1 MIHQPVKNGE
11 KGRKMRIN
19 NVDNNSNK
27 TSFGW
32 TIPLKNAEK
41 KCGIKTW
48 QFAEDMNGLGQY
60 DVYIKPLKTK
70 TTRERDLGCWG
81 PLIYVPTLF
90 LSGLAGLGGANYLL
104 TNYLPNL
111 TGGFIQ
117 IAGGILGGAVVAFAT
132 INSIM
137 FKKYNDFSVQAAT
150 QRGEKDEEGNPTPA
164 GIITEEYIVKSDSN
178 RYNPQVDFVKEIQEL
193 KQKRFKDFIRHYDTN
208 DLFKPK
214 NYARILQNKPKE
226 LKSAE
231 FINYKIDKN
240 GNTLLTAF
248 FDVVP
253 DNEIYPKIV
262 EYLQRQQ
269 NLDFNQKDGNGIS
282 CIEKVLI
289 SENKDALNLILN
301 SKYTMEYKKPFG
313 WLINTPY
320 EEVERLN
327 KEPRHDP
334 SAIPYSPELDDI
346 YPNIQDKE
354 FKKMVDDNI
363 KWDFSN
369 WIAIIQSH
377 DVSKAEKLK
386 KRFNSPLLNKQQLYN
401 DINKALSTCKDMNF
415 ITYMQTNFLPEL
427 QKTKKES

>member
-1 MIHQPVKNGE
+1 MKTN
-11 KGRKMRIN
+11 KIN
-19 NVDNNSNK
+19 NNQP
-27 TSFGW
+27 SFKW
-32 TIPLKNAEK
+32 IIPLKNAEK
-41 KCGIKTW
+41 KCGLETGR
-48 QFAEDMNGLGQY
+48 FMDRLNGLDEY

-70 TTRERDLGCWG
+70 TTRERDLGCIG
-81 PLIYVPTLF
+81 PLVYPVIILASAFAGIGGCSYLF
-90 LSGLAGLGGANYLL
+90 ANFLPSLTGDFLQIGASILGGTGLAG
-104 TNYLPNL
+104 
-111 TGGFIQ
+111 
-117 IAGGILGGAVVAFAT
+117 GIINAV
-132 INSIM
+132 M
-137 FKKYNDFSVQAAT
+137 FKKYNDFSIQAAT
-150 QRGEKDEEGNPTPA
+150 QRGEKDENGNPTPA
-164 GIITEEYIVKSDSN
+164 GIITKEYTVKNSSN
-178 RYNPQVDFVKEIQEL
+178 RYNPTVNFIREIQEL
-193 KQKRFKDFIRHYDTN
+193 KQKRFKDFIGHYDTN
-208 DLFKPK
+208 DLFKPQ
-214 NYARILQNKPKE
+214 NYARILQNRPKE
-226 LKSAE
+226 LNDAE
-231 FINYKIDKN
+231 FFNYKIDNK

-301 SKYTMEYKKPFG
+301 SKYTMEFGRHFG
-313 WLINTPY
+313 WLLDTPY
-320 EEVERLN
+320 KEFKRIE
-327 KEPRHDP
+327 KEPRHN
-334 SAIPYSPELDDI
+334 SSMIPYFPELDDI

>member
-1 MIHQPVKNGE
+1 
-11 KGRKMRIN
+11 MRLN
-19 NVDNNSNK
+19 AVDNNSNK

-32 TIPLKNAEK
+32 VIPLNNAEK
-41 KCGIKTW
+41 KCGLNTMR
-48 QFAEDMNGLGQY
+48 FLGEMDGLGQY

-70 TTRERDLGCWG
+70 TTRERDLGCCG

-132 INSIM
+132 ISSIM

-150 QRGEKDEEGNPTPA
+150 RRGEKDENGNPTPA
-164 GIITEEYIVKSDSN
+164 GIITKEYTVKNSEN
-178 RYNPQVDFVKEIQEL
+178 RYNPNVHFVEEIQQL
-193 KQKRFKDFIRHYDTN
+193 MVKKFNDFIKHYDTN
-208 DLFKPK
+208 DLFEPK
-214 NYARILQNKPKE
+214 NYARVLQNRPKE
-226 LKSAE
+226 LNGAE
-231 FINYKIDKN
+231 FFNYKIDDK

-253 DNEIYPKIV
+253 DNKIYPKII

-289 SENKDALNLILN
+289 SENKDALKLILN
-301 SKYTMEYKKPFG
+301 SKYTMEYKRPFG
-313 WLINTPY
+313 WIINTPY
-320 EEVERLN
+320 EEVEILEH
-327 KEPRHDP
+327 EPTHNP
-334 SAIPYSPELDDI
+334 AVIPYSPELDDI

-354 FKKMVDDNI
+354 FKKMVDDNV

-369 WIAIIQSH
+369 WIAVIKSY

-386 KRFNSPLLNKQQLYN
+386 ERFNSPLINKKQLYK
-401 DINKALSTCKDMNF
+401 DINNALSSCKDMNF

-427 QKTKKES
+427 MGKG